1 MLDQIRHIWDGA
13 NHTSSSLSWKMFL
26 WGVYW
31 RCEIIFFYNEDFVP
45 YHWAP
50 PLKTKAVWMP
60 HYRPEIVLDFP
71 VSYGTQSRLC
81 LNRENGQKLGL
92 CVSQNFWPGYKEKR
106 KKKLLGRLELKR
118 CVEIPWQRESW
129 VMNKKPSVTGKTQE
143 RGEERANEKCSNRQT
158 LGE

>member
-13 NHTSSSLSWKMFL
+13 NHTSSSLSWKMFR

-45 YHWAP
+45 YHWAA
-50 PLKTKAVWMP
+50 PLKTKAVWVP

-106 KKKLLGRLELKR
+106 KRKLLGRLELKR

-129 VMNKKPSVTGKTQE
+129 VMNKKPSVTGETQE